1 MRKTLLHSTTPTPKL
16 LGRAT
21 LALLALTLGHAHAA
35 SLGGTV
41 TNEIG
46 EPLAK
51 VPVCLQTPASGP
63 GCAKV
68 RSTDR
73 QGNYQFNGLKA
84 GMDYR
89 VAIFQDDSAAG
100 RKFERYRTYVW
111 EPLYQEA
118 NLARKNESRT
128 MSNFSGKF
136 NFSNFQRGLTL
147 TAADFPELAS
157 LDLVTDYVFIKIYL
171 PSDDPAIAPE
181 TIYLGRVASQDSLQV
196 AASLPLST
204 TLIAYQIYSATLT
217 IDGSILL
224 ADI

>member
-1 MRKTLLHSTTPTPKL
+1 MRSALLNSITATPQR

-21 LALLALTLGHAHAA
+21 LALLALTLGQAQAA

-51 VPVCLQTPASGP
+51 VPVCLQTPENGS
-63 GCAKV
+63 GCAKL

-73 QGNYQFNGLKA
+73 RGNYQFNGLKA
-84 GMDYR
+84 GTDYR
-89 VAIFQDDSAAG
+89 VAVFQDDSAAG
-100 RKFERYRTYVW
+100 RKFDRYRTYVW

-118 NLARKNESRT
+118 NLAKKNESRT
-128 MSNFSGKF
+128 IPNFSGKF

-147 TAADFPELAS
+147 TAADFPELSS
-157 LDLVTDYVFIKIYL
+157 LDLVADYVFIKIYI
-171 PSDDPAIAPE
+171 PSGDPTIAPE
-181 TIYLGRVASQDSLQV
+181 TIYLGRVVSQDSLQV